1 MYDVQGRLNAF
12 LSGTL
17 TLHDINTD
25 AKNKTI
31 TSLLKCEHELYLDP
45 CNTLHEDDEP
55 SLNIII

>member
-1 MYDVQGRLNAF
+1 MYDVQGRLNTL

-25 AKNKTI
+25 AGNNTI

-45 CNTLHEDDEP
+45 CKTLDDDEET
-55 SLNIII
+55 SLDIII